1 MQAQFSREFADGQY
15 AEIDYEVDTSDN
27 PLTGEW
33 MITATGK
40 VLADTEADAE
50 LAALGFRAQYG
61 CAKCILGEPEHEKP

>member
-1 MQAQFSREFADGQY
+1 
-15 AEIDYEVDTSDN
+15 
-27 PLTGEW
+27 
-33 MITATGK
+33 MITVTGK